1 MGKWWLIGGGALL
14 AGLLAG
20 SVALALLGGRE
31 STFAPGTPEAA
42 VQALLRAAEADDFEA
57 AYGLLSQE
65 LRDECSLERF
75 AQNDYS
81 YFEGDFQ
88 ARLEGARAVGDTT
101 FVNVE
106 ITEFYGGG
114 FYYGSGGW
122 THQNRYAMRQEGGEW
137 KFKSYPWPYQNCEY
151 FNEPKPVPTPAPD
164 VAPTPDTTPATQ

>member
-20 SVALALLGGRE
+20 SVALALLGDRE
-31 STFAPGTPEAA
+31 AAFAPGTPEAA
-42 VQALLRAAEADDFEA
+42 VQVLLRAAEADDFGA
-57 AYGLLSQE
+57 AYGLLSQD

-81 YFEGDFQ
+81 YFERDFQ
-88 ARLEGARAVGDTT
+88 ARLEGAQVVGDTT

-106 ITEFYGGG
+106 ITEFYGGD

-122 THQNRYAMRQEGGEW
+122 THQNRYAMRREGGEW
-137 KFKSYPWPYQNCEY
+137 KFKSYPWPYQSCEY
-151 FNEPKPVPTPAPD
+151 FTNAEPEPVPSPTLELD
-164 VAPTPDTTPATQ
+164 PTPTPATQ